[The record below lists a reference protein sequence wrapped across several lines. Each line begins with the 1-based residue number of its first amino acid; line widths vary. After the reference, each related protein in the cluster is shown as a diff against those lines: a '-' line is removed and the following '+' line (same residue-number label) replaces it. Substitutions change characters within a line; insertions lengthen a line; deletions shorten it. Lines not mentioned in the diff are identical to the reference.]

1 MFRRPDADMPSIL
14 ASSFEVASSPN
25 DADREDGTPARIS
38 PLGMLGLT
46 ALVILTAWMIVR
58 RHLFTAG
65 DDIGYWL
72 GVAGGVAMLIIFLYP
87 LRKYFK
93 FAYKF
98 GRMKFWFWMH
108 MLLGIGG
115 PFLILLHST
124 FHVGSLNAGVAYY
137 SMLIV
142 AGSGVIGTFFYSRV
156 HEDLESE
163 EMDLEEFRTRVRLN
177 QTDVRSRIYF
187 APKVEELLKEFY
199 LQEINGESMVGWQ
212 VLRSV
217 LWLPIRW
224 RRLNAKCAAELKQP
238 IRELAKQGQWT
249 KAEYKRREQKARE
262 VVSRFGHAVVSVSQ
276 HAAYVRLFAL
286 WHVLHIP
293 FVYLLVLS
301 AIVHVVA
308 VHAY

>member
-1 MFRRPDADMPSIL
+1 MSRRPEADTPSIL
-14 ASSFEVASSPN
+14 VSSFELTSSPS

-38 PLGMLGLT
+38 PLGMVGLS

-58 RHLFTAG
+58 RRLFTAG

-87 LRKYFK
+87 LRKHFK
-93 FAYKF
+93 FAHKF

-137 SMLIV
+137 SMLVV

-156 HEDLESE
+156 HEDLYVE
-163 EMDLEEFRTRVRLN
+163 ELELEEFRTKVRLN

-187 APKVEELLKEFY
+187 APSVEELLKDFY
-199 LQEINGESMVGWQ
+199 FQEIGGESMVGWQ
-212 VLRSV
+212 VMRSV

-224 RRLNAKCAAELKQP
+224 RRLYAKCVAELKQP
-238 IRELAKQGQWT
+238 IRDLAKQGQWT
-249 KAEYKRREQKARE
+249 KPEYKRREAKALE
-262 VVSRFGHAVVSVSQ
+262 VVSRFGEAVVSVSQ

-301 AIVHVVA
+301 SIVHVVA